1 MNRKHFA
8 AWSGISAEELAG
20 LPTFYM
26 PNLSYDKKK
35 LAFYWDKTG
44 RMELYVMDAEPGAE
58 PRQVSD
64 GQMPRDMRAGFCW
77 MRDGSAIIYAKDHE
91 GDEQHNLW
99 RIDIE
104 SGEAE
109 QLTSTPYAQEY
120 PVEVGPDNRTLLI
133 ATDKDDQMNLY
144 AFDLEAHTYTRLTAY
159 ASPTRGAVWS
169 PDGSQIAYATNE
181 TADLKNQDV
190 YVMSADG
197 ALKRR
202 ILRMKV
208 GSEDSVT
215 DWSADGRY
223 LAVTSDFRGK
233 EGAGVYDLQTDEVH
247 WFSPEDRTQLS
258 GKFSPDSRL
267 LLGME
272 SRDAAMN
279 TIIYVV
285 ESGEQVPVE
294 LPPGMS
300 YGADWIENNRFMVR
314 LETDTRRA
322 ELRDYEI
329 DKGESETL
337 LEAEY
342 GSIDPALFVSH
353 EYVWYE
359 SSDGLKIPAILYRP
373 RDVDPDKK
381 YPALVEVHGGP
392 TGQFFRNF
400 DPFAQFLANRGY
412 VVIQPNPR
420 GSTGYGVE
428 FRDMAIKDWGGG
440 DLEDIAAA
448 AEYLRGLPEVDPDR
462 IGVWGG
468 SYGGYM
474 TYIAVTKK
482 PDLWKAGVA
491 WMGIT
496 DLHTL
501 YEDSMEHFKY
511 YLREQMGDPEA
522 DADLWCDR
530 SALNFAE
537 QMSAKLL
544 IVHGLNDPR
553 CPIEQARIFR
563 DRLIE
568 LGKVEGEDF
577 EYVEL
582 ADEGHGSQGIEQK
595 TRMYKLLAEFF
606 DSTL

>member
-1 MNRKHFA
+1 
-8 AWSGISAEELAG
+8 
-20 LPTFYM
+20 
-26 PNLSYDKKK
+26 
-35 LAFYWDKTG
+35 
-44 RMELYVMDAEPGAE
+44 
-58 PRQVSD
+58 
-64 GQMPRDMRAGFCW
+64 
-77 MRDGSAIIYAKDHE
+77 
-91 GDEQHNLW
+91 
-99 RIDIE
+99 
-104 SGEAE
+104 
-109 QLTSTPYAQEY
+109 
-120 PVEVGPDNRTLLI
+120 
-133 ATDKDDQMNLY
+133 
-144 AFDLEAHTYTRLTAY
+144 
-159 ASPTRGAVWS
+159 
-169 PDGSQIAYATNE
+169 
-181 TADLKNQDV
+181 
-190 YVMSADG
+190 
-197 ALKRR
+197 
-202 ILRMKV
+202 
-208 GSEDSVT
+208 
-215 DWSADGRY
+215 
-223 LAVTSDFRGK
+223 
-233 EGAGVYDLQTDEVH
+233 
-247 WFSPEDRTQLS
+247 
-258 GKFSPDSRL
+258 
-267 LLGME
+267 
-272 SRDAAMN
+272 MN

-530 SALNFAE
+530 SALNFAD